1 MGHFARECRKSAAR
15 ESPGRTTTT
24 TNHVAV
30 LEVGSNTTRPEDLTE
45 AQLEEL
51 LAERRLHKE
60 QGLLED
66 DSGKMCAVTARTRQ
80 DSNLVGP
87 TVLLDVEVEGVHIEA
102 VVDTGSQSTII
113 SRETLHAIGRSL
125 RRAGRP
131 LPQLCKP
138 TVKLF
143 GKDGQEDGR
152 ELVVT
157 AQLEVTI
164 CADGQSA
171 CVPVLVQPNSEQ
183 ACLLG
188 MNAIPLLALSL
199 LRANGQPLRTTAQ
212 EEHPKARVRLVKTVT
227 VPLRAGKIVK
237 AEIEG
242 DFRKGECYVFEPG
255 LGALSGLSIPE
266 TVVTVGGT
274 GRIFVPLQNLSDTRV
289 KVQRGVELGTVELV
303 QVGHANDVEVKD
315 EVEPVGSTCARVVG
329 GSVVNRNQQL
339 LEALHLNQ
347 GGLSEQQFQELQSAL
362 LEASD
367 VFAMDSSEL
376 GHTSL
381 VQHSIDTGDH
391 PPIKQHPY
399 RTPMI
404 RREQMAKMIDDM
416 QKQGIIQPTSSPWAS
431 PVVLV
436 PKKDGTTRFC
446 VDYRRLNAVSRK
458 DVYPL
463 PRIEDILSTLGEAN
477 YFSTL
482 DLASGYWQIEMEE
495 SSRPKTAFA
504 THQGL
509 FEFTRM
515 PFGLCN
521 APATFQ
527 RLMQVILAGLEWKCC
542 FVYLDD
548 ILVASRTFEE
558 HLAHL
563 VEVFSRLRK
572 AGLRLKPKKCA
583 FLRDEVAYL
592 GHIISQEGIRPD
604 PAKVH
609 KVRTFPVPTDVTTLR
624 QFLGLASYYRKF
636 IPGFAKVAS
645 PLHDL
650 TKKGSSFCWTS
661 ACDKAFQALKELMCD
676 APVLAYPRFG
686 ADATFVLETDA
697 STLGLG
703 AILSQSQ
710 PDGMVHPIAY
720 ASRSL
725 QPAEKNYGITELET
739 LGLVWAVKY
748 FRPFILGYPC
758 LVFTDHAACLSL
770 LGSPH
775 PSGKLA
781 RWAMAIQEM
790 DLTIKHRAG
799 KRNGNADALSRVLE
813 DSTAEMSSTV
823 LTVLAQDDLTAA
835 TQSFSPEVQEQ
846 LRDIQQQQQRDP
858 ELLPLINY
866 LRSGELPE
874 EEKAARK
881 IVMESAKYDLMD
893 GILYFLYPA
902 APHRSCIVV
911 PKVLQMPLLE
921 ETHGGT
927 FAGHFAERKT
937 HDRLRRYYWWRGM
950 RADVRRYCRG
960 CLPCVTKKGGS
971 KPPRPP
977 LHPIPV
983 EGPFHRVGVD
993 VLQLPLTRGGNRYVV
1008 VFADYL
1014 TKWVEAFAVPDQ
1026 TADTI
1031 ARLLVEKVVCVHG
1044 VPEQLLSDRGANF
1057 LSDLVASVC
1066 RLLGITKIN
1075 TSGYHP
1081 QTDGLVEKFNS
1092 TLTSMIAKSAT
1103 KGDDW
1108 DERLPYLLFAYR
1120 VCAQESTKESPFY
1133 LMYGRDPRLPT
1144 ESALTPPSF
1153 ACMVDLEDYRTALV
1167 AHLSEAWQLAKDNIV
1182 KAQERQKVQY
1192 DRTSQETKFQV
1203 GDRVLVHMPAEMQGK
1218 ERKLSRPF
1226 HGPYLITALTDCN
1239 AEVQLVGSTQATIFV
1254 SLDRVRPC
1262 PKEVGSDVA
1271 WTGKSKSPKR
1281 ARSSNRQTQNS
1292 GTTPSH
1298 VPPARDVGPVTRSM
1312 TRCRDPVP
1320 DRKT

>member
-80 DSNLVGP
+80 DSDLVGP
-87 TVLLDVEVEGVHIEA
+87 TVLLDVEVKGVHIEA
-102 VVDTGSQSTII
+102 VVDTESQSTII

-125 RRAGRP
+125 RRAGCP

-171 CVPVLVQPNSEQ
+171 CVLVLVQPNSEQ

-199 LRANGQPLRTTAQ
+199 LRANGRPLRTTAQ

-242 DFRKGECYVFEPG
+242 DVRKGECYMFEPD

-274 GRIFVPLQNLSDTRV
+274 GRIFVPLKNLSDTRV

-463 PRIEDILSTLGEAN
+463 PRIEDILSTLGDAN

-482 DLASGYWQIEMEE
+482 DLASEYWQIEMEE

-504 THQGL
+504 TQGL

-548 ILVASRTFEE
+548 ILVASQTFEE

-563 VEVFSRLRK
+563 VEVFSRLQK

-636 IPGFAKVAS
+636 SFAKVAS

-686 ADATFVLETDA
+686 ADATFILETDA

-739 LGLVWAVKY
+739 MGLVWAVKY

-790 DLTIKHRAG
+790 DLTIKHHAG

-835 TQSFSPEVQEQ
+835 TQSFSPEMQEQ

-881 IVMESAKYDLMD
+881 IVMESANYDLMD
-893 GILYFLYPA
+893 GILYFQYPA
-902 APHRSCIVV
+902 APHRLCIVV

-937 HDRLRRYYWWRGM
+937 HDRLRRYYWWRGI
-950 RADVRRYCRG
+950 RADVHRYCWG

-983 EGPFHRVGVD
+983 EGPFHRVGVN

-1031 ARLLVEKVVCVHG
+1031 ARLLVEKV
-1044 VPEQLLSDRGANF
+1044 
-1057 LSDLVASVC
+1057 SVYMVS
-1066 RLLGITKIN
+1066 R
-1075 TSGYHP
+1075 SSY
-1081 QTDGLVEKFNS
+1081 S
-1092 TLTSMIAKSAT
+1092 
-1103 KGDDW
+1103 
-1108 DERLPYLLFAYR
+1108 
-1120 VCAQESTKESPFY
+1120 
-1133 LMYGRDPRLPT
+1133 PT
-1144 ESALTPPSF
+1144 EAPTSSQIWWHQSAV
-1153 ACMVDLEDYRTALV
+1153 C
-1167 AHLSEAWQLAKDNIV
+1167 
-1182 KAQERQKVQY
+1182 
-1192 DRTSQETKFQV
+1192 
-1203 GDRVLVHMPAEMQGK
+1203 
-1218 ERKLSRPF
+1218 
-1226 HGPYLITALTDCN
+1226 
-1239 AEVQLVGSTQATIFV
+1239 
-1254 SLDRVRPC
+1254 
-1262 PKEVGSDVA
+1262 
-1271 WTGKSKSPKR
+1271 
-1281 ARSSNRQTQNS
+1281 
-1292 GTTPSH
+1292 
-1298 VPPARDVGPVTRSM
+1298 
-1312 TRCRDPVP
+1312 
-1320 DRKT
+1320 